1 MNFSFLLT
9 NSKRN
14 DISCE
19 PFNDG
24 SWRDEALRHSQMV
37 LFSAQNE
44 VLLSASLLRAG
55 TERKR
60 SCIQAIGVKFLSGV
74 ALIGVANHTRFRGF
88 RCLALVVAGGFWDG
102 NIPARG
108 VR

>member
-1 MNFSFLLT
+1 
-9 NSKRN
+9 
-14 DISCE
+14 
-19 PFNDG
+19 
-24 SWRDEALRHSQMV
+24 MV

-60 SCIQAIGVKFLSGV
+60 SCIEAMGVKFLSGV
-74 ALIGVANHTRFRGF
+74 ALIGVVSHHTRFRGF